1 MRMTLGQNMAKQEHF
16 EVLAG
21 AGGVALGEARTNH
34 EGRKAILLVRG
45 NDDVSEFCG
54 LVNTMGIDIIETLNQ
69 PGQIDP
75 RGYFGKGRLQDVGDE
90 LKTKT
95 TNHPWHGVDLKS
107 WAFLWA
113 YWMSIGVALVQSLGQ
128 KWEH

>member
-45 NDDVSEFCG
+45 NEDVSEFRG
-54 LVNTMGIDIIETLNQ
+54 LVTTMGIEIIETLNQ

-75 RGYFGKGRLQDVGDE
+75 RG
-90 LKTKT
+90 
-95 TNHPWHGVDLKS
+95 
-107 WAFLWA
+107 
-113 YWMSIGVALVQSLGQ
+113 
-128 KWEH
+128 